1 MSKNEGNASDKAA
14 AGGVQAG
21 NTAVPTAKKGRMAR
35 ILDTIAKYTFFPED
49 FPCLGCGSELELDR
63 HHLCRECAR
72 TLRPVEHCCHIC
84 GRAGKEDICSDCRGG
99 RSFCRAVA
107 AYNYTGSCK
116 KLVYAFKFRDAI
128 YAADA
133 MAQDIASVC
142 DFASRVDVV
151 TSVPSRREAMILR
164 GYNQSRE
171 LALRV
176 GAILGLPYD
185 EFLRQKKGAK
195 PQHELSA
202 EQRRRNYA
210 DSLMCIKPPEGKTVL
225 IIDDVLTTGSTL
237 DACAQLLTENGAHRV
252 YAAVFA
258 SVPAF
263 DSQQGEG

>member
-1 MSKNEGNASDKAA
+1 MSKNEVHIADKAA
-14 AGGVQAG
+14 DGMHTG
-21 NTAVPTAKKGRMAR
+21 NAAVPAAKKGRMAR

-84 GRAGKEDICSDCRGG
+84 GRAGKEDICSDCRDG

-133 MAQDIASVC
+133 MAQDIAAVC
-142 DFASRVDVV
+142 DFASRADTV

-202 EQRRRNYA
+202 EQRRRNYVN
-210 DSLMCIKPPEGKTVL
+210 SLMCIKPPAGKTVL

-237 DACAQLLTENGAHRV
+237 DACAQLLMENGAHRV

-263 DSQQGEG
+263 DSQQSED

>member
-1 MSKNEGNASDKAA
+1 
-14 AGGVQAG
+14 
-21 NTAVPTAKKGRMAR
+21 
-35 ILDTIAKYTFFPED
+35 
-49 FPCLGCGSELELDR
+49 
-63 HHLCRECAR
+63 
-72 TLRPVEHCCHIC
+72 
-84 GRAGKEDICSDCRGG
+84 
-99 RSFCRAVA
+99 
-107 AYNYTGSCK
+107 
-116 KLVYAFKFRDAI
+116 
-128 YAADA
+128 
-133 MAQDIASVC
+133 
-142 DFASRVDVV
+142 
-151 TSVPSRREAMILR
+151 MILR

-263 DSQQGEG
+263 DSQQSEG